1 MMRKFNLHEVKTR
14 LERTKRELPVA
25 LAKQAEGYF
34 VGSFKKGALADE
46 KWEEVQ
52 RRIPGT
58 NAYKYPKRTG
68 LSRRTSPILVR
79 TGNLR
84 RKTSNSIRDARWGMV
99 RLVVDLPYAQ
109 IHNEGGV
116 INIPERKQVIHF
128 KKGKFSKVKNA
139 TTAQKVTVK
148 AHTVNIPARPY
159 MKHTEDLGR
168 KQKTLIDTKMT
179 EIWKA

>member
-1 MMRKFNLHEVKTR
+1 MMRKFNLREVKTR

-34 VGSFKKGALADE
+34 VDSFKKGALSDK

-58 NAYKYPKRTG
+58 RAYKYPKRTG

-84 RKTSNSIRDARWGMV
+84 HKTSNSIRDARWGMV

-109 IHNEGGV
+109 VHNEGDG
-116 INIPERKQVIHF
+116 P
-128 KKGKFSKVKNA
+128 
-139 TTAQKVTVK
+139 
-148 AHTVNIPARPY
+148 IPARPY
-159 MKHTEDLGR
+159 MKHTDDLGR

>member
-1 MMRKFNLHEVKTR
+1 MKKFNLNEVKTR

-34 VGSFKKGALADE
+34 VGSFKKGALAEE

-109 IHNEGGV
+109 IHNEGGE
-116 INIPERKQVIHF
+116 ITRRT
-128 KKGKFSKVKNA
+128 KNG
-139 TTAQKVTVK
+139 TYTI
-148 AHTVNIPARPY
+148 NIPARPY

-168 KQKTLIDTKMT
+168 KQKTLINTKMT